1 MDDATAVQA
10 ATTGVPGKVALVTGG
25 SGAIGASISAALA
38 RDGFHVALTYASRH
52 DEARKAA
59 DVIRSNGGLAQVHQL
74 DVADRT
80 AVSDL
85 FEVLSATTGSPT
97 VIVNNAGVARPSP
110 VLRADPT
117 DWDEQLAVNLT
128 GAFNVVRAGLESMS
142 REGYG
147 RIINVG
153 SAAGM
158 SGAIGLAAYSAAKA
172 GLIGL
177 TRTVAREVAR
187 RGVTCNVVAPGY
199 IASEM
204 TESTWQGALVKQVPG
219 RRLGTPEEVAA
230 VVAFLASPVAGYV
243 TGAVYAVDGGLGIG
257 Y

>member
-1 MDDATAVQA
+1 MDDAMALRPTA
-10 ATTGVPGKVALVTGG
+10 GSVPGMVALVTGG

-52 DEARKAA
+52 DEARRAA
-59 DVIRSNGGLAQVHQL
+59 DAIRSNGGVAEAHHL

-85 FEVLSATTGSPT
+85 FEVLSTTVGPPT

-110 VLRADPT
+110 LMSADPA

-147 RIINVG
+147 RIVNVG

-158 SGAIGLAAYSAAKA
+158 SGAIGLAAYAAAKA

-199 IASEM
+199 VASDM
-204 TESTWQGALVKQVPG
+204 TDSAWQGALVKQVPE

-243 TGAVYAVDGGLGIG
+243 TGAVFAVDGGLGIG

>member
-1 MDDATAVQA
+1 MDDAA
-10 ATTGVPGKVALVTGG
+10 AASRPPGKVALVTGG

-52 DEARKAA
+52 HEALKAA
-59 DVIRSNGGLAQVHQL
+59 DAIRRTGGLAEAHQL
-74 DVADRT
+74 DVVDRA

-85 FEVLSATTGSPT
+85 FKDLSTTVGSPA
-97 VIVNNAGVARPSP
+97 VIVNNAGVAKPSP
-110 VLRADPT
+110 LMHADPA
-117 DWDEQLAVNLT
+117 DWDEQLDVNLT

-147 RIINVG
+147 RIVNVG

-158 SGAIGLAAYSAAKA
+158 SGAIGLAAYAAAKA

-199 IASEM
+199 VASDM
-204 TESTWQGALVKQVPG
+204 TDSTWQGALVKQVPG

-243 TGAVYAVDGGLGIG
+243 TGAVFAVDGGLGIG

>member
-1 MDDATAVQA
+1 MDDATAGRP
-10 ATTGVPGKVALVTGG
+10 TTSGASGKVALVTGG

-38 RDGFHVALTYASRH
+38 RDGFHVALTYASRF
-52 DEARKAA
+52 DEALKAA
-59 DVIRSNGGLAQVHQL
+59 DAIRSHGGLAEAHQL
-74 DVADRT
+74 DVADRP

-85 FEVLSATTGSPT
+85 FEGLSATVGSPT
-97 VIVNNAGVARPSP
+97 VIVNNAGVAKPSP
-110 VLRADPT
+110 LISADPA

-147 RIINVG
+147 RIVNVG

-199 IASEM
+199 IVSDM
-204 TESTWQGALVKQVPG
+204 TDSTWQGALVKQVPG

-243 TGAVYAVDGGLGIG
+243 TGAVFAVDGGLGIG